1 MLALGKRE
9 VQKVLCL
16 MFCPPMAPQQW
27 FSVPTCPPALAH
39 VCPGDIFSSHNLD
52 QCQHLGGSR
61 PPHSKLP
68 KRGRQCQVNRL
79 LGSESP
85 AIDGVSSRLP
95 SLTLSEPLSSHH
107 TELFSNNERSALNH
121 FWWEGPCP
129 SHLWGFLLEV
139 STAIH
144 RTVLTYNSS
153 CSHRNFLK
161 RLKELTES
169 YYT

>member
-1 MLALGKRE
+1 MARVIVFSVIRKVFICHTENRLLPFIVHKFYWASFVVENKQCWHQVKRE

-16 MFCPPMAPQQW
+16 MFCPPMAPEQW
-27 FSVPTCPPALAH
+27 FSVPTCPPVLAH

-68 KRGRQCQVNRL
+68 KRGWQCQVNRL

-95 SLTLSEPLSSHH
+95 SLPLSEPLSSHH
-107 TELFSNNERSALNH
+107 T
-121 FWWEGPCP
+121 
-129 SHLWGFLLEV
+129 
-139 STAIH
+139 
-144 RTVLTYNSS
+144 
-153 CSHRNFLK
+153 
-161 RLKELTES
+161 
-169 YYT
+169 